1 MLVFLDSFR
10 GIDTLSVV
18 IKLLSAAVLGSM
30 IGLERSYK
38 NKPAGVRTHI
48 LVSVGAAAASL
59 TGIFL
64 HLKGGYPLDIT
75 RISAAVVSGLSFLG
89 VGTIIVTHD
98 YSVKGLTTAAGLWV
112 SGIIGLCAGAGFF
125 EGAFIAAALV
135 LLTEGGLAL
144 IKESIRKSP
153 VFTVEVLASSKEAL
167 DRVMRCFKNYKITIT
182 NIRIIAAD
190 AEKGN
195 YYLAFFTLRS
205 LRSLDR
211 KKVYEEAASIE
222 GIKEFTEVEDLDES

>member
-1 MLVFLDSFR
+1 M
-10 GIDTLSVV
+10 
-18 IKLLSAAVLGSM
+18 
-30 IGLERSYK
+30 
-38 NKPAGVRTHI
+38 
-48 LVSVGAAAASL
+48 
-59 TGIFL
+59 
-64 HLKGGYPLDIT
+64 
-75 RISAAVVSGLSFLG
+75 SFLG

-211 KKVYEEAASIE
+211 KKVYEEVASIE